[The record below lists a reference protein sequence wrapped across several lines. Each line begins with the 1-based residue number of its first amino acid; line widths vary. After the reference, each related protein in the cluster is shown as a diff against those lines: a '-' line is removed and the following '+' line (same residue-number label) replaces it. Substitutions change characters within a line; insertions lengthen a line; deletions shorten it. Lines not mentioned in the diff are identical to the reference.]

1 MSDWSW
7 RDYLKQRRDFVEARR
22 QRTSISGVALVFI
35 ATLLAGWAC
44 SVVLW
49 RVLGMASMPL
59 RYALSTAVVYAAFFP
74 AIRVWADHQRP
85 LQTEHR
91 GSSSWGDLGDVPADG
106 EGCLIALAVVALG
119 FLAAGLVAAFGG
131 FAVLLEVAFEVA
143 FAGVLVRR
151 ALHPSF
157 AVGRWWQVLLRRTW
171 LPALLMAALLV
182 WAAAQ
187 LQQHAPQAHTLG
199 EALAAW
205 HQKPVKR

>member
-1 MSDWSW
+1 MSDWRW

-22 QRTSISGVALVFI
+22 QHTPVSGVALVFI
-35 ATLLAGWAC
+35 ATIVAGWAC

-49 RVLGMASMPL
+49 RVFDMASMPL
-59 RYALSTAVVYAAFFP
+59 RYALSTAVAYAAFFP
-74 AIRVWADHQRP
+74 AIRVWADYQRP
-85 LQTEHR
+85 MPADQAR
-91 GSSSWGDLGDVPADG
+91 SSSWGDLGDVPVDG
-106 EGCLIALAVVALG
+106 EGCLIALAVIALG

-171 LPALLMAALLV
+171 LLALLMAALAV

-205 HQKPVKR
+205 HQKPGKR